1 MVPVDP
7 PSSSKGKG
15 KAPLSKGEMM
25 ALKGKLA
32 VLKGKGKWPVGKKGG
47 KGHVDEG
54 VPSGKGESE
63 GAGQAK
69 TSMSETGKPVVST
82 STLEKHVEKPVDA
95 DARVE
100 VSDSRICQMFPAKF
114 FILFFYIH
122 IQIYII
128 F

>member
-54 VPSGKGESE
+54 VPSGKGE
-63 GAGQAK
+63 A
-69 TSMSETGKPVVST
+69 SMSETGKPVLST
-82 STLEKHVEKPVDA
+82 STLGKPVKKPVDA
-95 DARVE
+95 DACAE
-100 VSDSRICQMFPAKF
+100 VSDSRICQILPAKVF
-114 FILFFYIH
+114 MLFLKPISKST
-122 IQIYII
+122 
-128 F
+128 